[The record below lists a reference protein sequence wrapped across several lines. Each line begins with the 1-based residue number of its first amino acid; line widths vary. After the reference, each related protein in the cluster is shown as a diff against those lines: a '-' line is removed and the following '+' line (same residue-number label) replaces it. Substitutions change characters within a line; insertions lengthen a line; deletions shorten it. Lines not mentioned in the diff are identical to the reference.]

1 MYLCI
6 LSCGLFHFFF
16 VLFVLFSCQYYFSR
30 HVAYRH
36 YQVVRCYATVVTLQL
51 LKLNFSLIVTL
62 QLLKLNW
69 QLNGNFEILE
79 QILLVMSQTWQP
91 FRKMIL
97 HGNLTTV
104 NVDRYGQARAL
115 FNKI

>member
-1 MYLCI
+1 MA
-6 LSCGLFHFFF
+6 
-16 VLFVLFSCQYYFSR
+16 SR
-30 HVAYRH
+30 HH
-36 YQVVRCYATVVTLQL
+36 QIVRCYATVVTLQL

-79 QILLVMSQTWQP
+79 QILLVMSQTWQL

-97 HGNLTTV
+97 HGNLATV
-104 NVDRYGQARAL
+104 NVDRYGQARASDHIFHHSPPL
-115 FNKI
+115 VVMSQ